1 MPNVNPRISVV
12 LPKSTYATLA
22 RLAALQG
29 RSRSA
34 VARDFLVEV
43 EPVLQRVAA
52 MLELAS
58 QAQGQW
64 PREFVEKLAAA
75 QEHLEGEAL
84 KVMTQLDAFSDQLAP
99 PAPVPSGRTGSRAR
113 AASARERSDRATAA
127 LRSAR
132 TVQRTRSR
140 RPK

>member
-43 EPVLQRVAA
+43 EPVLQRIAG

-64 PREFVEKLAAA
+64 PREFVAKLVAV

-84 KVMTQLDAFSDQLAP
+84 KVMTQLDAFSDQVAAP
-99 PAPVPSGRTGSRAR
+99 TPVQSGRTGAGAR
-113 AASARERSDRATAA
+113 AASARERSERASAA
-127 LRSAR
+127 LPSAR
-132 TVQRTRSR
+132 IAQRVRPR
-140 RPK
+140 RAK

>member
-75 QEHLEGEAL
+75 QDQLEGEAL
-84 KVMTQLDAFSDQLAP
+84 KLMTQLDAFCDLFAP
-99 PAPVPSGRTGSRAR
+99 PAPVHSGRTGSGAR